1 MWLPFGQ
8 KSHAKRREHGEVGGK
23 YQNGKSLEKG
33 RIIWMIGA
41 HGKFLNRVSQFFF
54 LNDYVNIISSL
65 IRENES
71 PELWSKKYLEKSID
85 AGFDTETADT

>member
-1 MWLPFGQ
+1 
-8 KSHAKRREHGEVGGK
+8 
-23 YQNGKSLEKG
+23 
-33 RIIWMIGA
+33 MIGA
-41 HGKFLNRVSQFFF
+41 HGKFLNRVSQYFF

-71 PELWSKKYLEKSID
+71 PKKYLEKSID